1 VALSGI
7 GEIKGLSDSQPN
19 SSILD
24 IYNSMVSDLSVKSG
38 ENKHSLLFQ
47 KDLVT
52 QLENTRESLVGV
64 NLDEET
70 SNLIQLQHAYAANAK
85 VIQVADEVLQ
95 NILTIFK

>member
-1 VALSGI
+1 
-7 GEIKGLSDSQPN
+7 
-19 SSILD
+19 
-24 IYNSMVSDLSVKSG
+24 MVSDLSVRTG
-38 ENKHSLLFQ
+38 ENKKSMVFQ
-47 KDLVT
+47 KDVVT

-70 SNLIQLQHAYAANAK
+70 SNLIQFQHAYAANAK